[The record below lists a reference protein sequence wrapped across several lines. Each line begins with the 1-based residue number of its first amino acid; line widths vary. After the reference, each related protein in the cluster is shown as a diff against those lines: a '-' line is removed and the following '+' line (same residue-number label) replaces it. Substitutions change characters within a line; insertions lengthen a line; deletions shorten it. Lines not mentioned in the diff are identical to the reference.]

1 MNRRLVVWLLFGAV
15 GIYCLFISLLG
26 RVAFAYGYRPETHS
40 LILFVRYLQ
49 PILVLPFFL
58 VSLVPRK
65 WATLPLWIVCVS
77 IASFPYLIRDPNLRA
92 LMGYWNAPLG
102 VRVVKEVAMV
112 MVIPAVVQLAVW
124 LRSGSNKQGRRGQLP
139 TQAN

>member
-1 MNRRLVVWLLFGAV
+1 
-15 GIYCLFISLLG
+15 
-26 RVAFAYGYRPETHS
+26 
-40 LILFVRYLQ
+40 
-49 PILVLPFFL
+49 
-58 VSLVPRK
+58 
-65 WATLPLWIVCVS
+65 
-77 IASFPYLIRDPNLRA
+77 
-92 LMGYWNAPLG
+92 MGYWNAPLG